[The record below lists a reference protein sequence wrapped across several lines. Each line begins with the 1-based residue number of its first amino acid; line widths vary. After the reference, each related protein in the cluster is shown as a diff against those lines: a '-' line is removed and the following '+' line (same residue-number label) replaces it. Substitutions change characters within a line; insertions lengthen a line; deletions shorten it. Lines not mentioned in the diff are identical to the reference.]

1 MWREW
6 MERLE
11 VIKILFEFNHLVII
25 IGSLL
30 GSIKTSLV
38 INNEASICDKWLDI
52 CLGLFCGVMAGHHF
66 SNEFNIY
73 LTGLISL
80 LGGIGGAIIIE
91 VIIELLPKATKQII
105 TNYLKGHK
113 K

>member
-1 MWREW
+1 
-6 MERLE
+6 MESYEAIKHVLSE
-11 VIKILFEFNHLVII
+11 VGTTHIIVVI
-25 IGSLL
+25 GALL
-30 GSIKTSLV
+30 GSIKTSMV
-38 INNEASICDKWLDI
+38 INAEASICDKWLDVM
-52 CLGLFCGVMAGHHF
+52 LGLFCGIMAGYHF
-66 SNEFNIY
+66 SNELNVYI
-73 LTGLISL
+73 TGLNAL

>member
-1 MWREW
+1 
-6 MERLE
+6 MEKLE
-11 VIKILFEFNHLVII
+11 VIKVLFEFNHLVII
-25 IGSLL
+25 VGSLL

-38 INNEASICDKWLDI
+38 INSEASVCDKWLDI

-66 SNEFNIY
+66 SNNLNVY
-73 LTGLISL
+73 VSGLIAL

-91 VIIELLPKATKQII
+91 VIIELLPRATRQFI

>member
-1 MWREW
+1 
-6 MERLE
+6 MEKLE
-11 VIKILFEFNHLVII
+11 VINVLLEFNHLVII

-30 GSIKTSLV
+30 GSIKTSSV
-38 INNEASICDKWLDI
+38 INSEADLCDKSLDV

-91 VIIELLPKATKQII
+91 VIIELLPKASKQII
-105 TNYLKGHK
+105 TNYLKRHK

>member
-1 MWREW
+1 
-6 MERLE
+6 MEKLE
-11 VIKILFEFNHLVII
+11 VIKVLFEFNHLVII

-38 INNEASICDKWLDI
+38 INSEASVCDKWLDI

-66 SNEFNIY
+66 SNELNVY
-73 LTGLISL
+73 VSGLIAL

-91 VIIELLPKATKQII
+91 VIIELLLKATKQVI

>member
-1 MWREW
+1 
-6 MERLE
+6 MEKLE
-11 VIKILFEFNHLVII
+11 VIKVLFEFNHLVII

-38 INNEASICDKWLDI
+38 INSEASVCDKWLDI

-66 SNEFNIY
+66 SNNLNVY
-73 LTGLISL
+73 VSGLIAL